1 MQKQNE
7 KPIKVSMKNI
17 EEIDLQLKKILSK
30 KRYQHSCQVAGLA
43 EKIAEYYHISS
54 RKAKILGLIHD
65 CAKDY
70 SFGQLKESM
79 EKYHIHLN
87 EIERLIPGIW
97 HAYIGAEIARDIFRI
112 HDQEMLDAIKYHS
125 TASKQ
130 LSLLGKILYIADK
143 IEPGRNIENIGKVKE
158 LVWKDINQAMLELL
172 NQELKQLI
180 DSNLI
185 IHPDTL
191 QARNK
196 ILCDYSKD

>member
-1 MQKQNE
+1 MN
-7 KPIKVSMKNI
+7 KVLMTNI
-17 EEIDLQLKKILSK
+17 EEIDLQLEKILSK
-30 KRYQHSCQVAGLA
+30 ERYQHSWQVAKLA

-70 SFGQLKESM
+70 SFVELKQSM
-79 EKYHIHLN
+79 KKYHIHLN

-125 TASKQ
+125 TASKY
-130 LSLLGKILYIADK
+130 LSLLGKIIYIADK
-143 IEPGRNIENIGKVKE
+143 IEPGRNIENTEKVKE
-158 LVWKDINQAMLELL
+158 LVWKDIDQAMLELL
-172 NQELKQLI
+172 NRELKHLI
-180 DSNLI
+180 NRNMA

-196 ILCDYSKD
+196 ILHDHSKD